1 MSFENKNE
9 KQLYFNQTKGTISE
23 IIIGDRFCSIA
34 IVAGHENPRDICFT
48 IKTSEYQ
55 DRYSKYE
62 IGDKVAIKFYLAS
75 RKKND
80 RWYTNANILDIAKD

>member
-23 IIIGDRFCSIA
+23 IVKGDRFCSIA
-34 IVAGHENPRDICFT
+34 IIAGHENPRHVCFT
-48 IKTSEYQ
+48 IKTSEYI
-55 DRYSKYE
+55 DKYPWCE
-62 IGDKVAIKFYLAS
+62 IGDKVTIKFYLSS

-80 RWYTNANILDIAKD
+80 RWYTNANILDISRD